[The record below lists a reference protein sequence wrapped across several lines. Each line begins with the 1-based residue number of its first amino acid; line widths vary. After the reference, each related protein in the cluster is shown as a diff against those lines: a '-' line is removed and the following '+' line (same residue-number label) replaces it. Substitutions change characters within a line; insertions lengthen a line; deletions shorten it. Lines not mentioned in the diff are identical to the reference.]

1 MKYLITEQ
9 ELPPPMRR
17 YLADVDTGRAYYAK
31 SLHPS
36 RHALSSAFRGLI
48 ETARHHGYAEKLSRE
63 TGVAFFDRLR
73 ADGWQENS
81 LSSQAGLL
89 RKYAFETEEGME
101 WAIESGAFDRRP
113 LELVFRAPH
122 WSRFLAIQS
131 ELQEVCEPSLIR
143 LADRWM
149 RWRQSMLRLDDA
161 TMQSFK
167 ADARNLGL
175 LAELMSE
182 IDPENPDTIFL
193 QQCQRIRRTV
203 TRPKSPSHK
212 KPSFHD
218 LPEPFYSEMARIA
231 ARSDKPNGLSS
242 ARIEL
247 LSCALRRLVRI
258 TNSRQMPVELS
269 METAKAFAEDVFDS
283 DIKTRSKANYCDAL
297 AGFAKHANYPSEIRE
312 ALMETHNALKL
323 ESSSDLRRKEVALA
337 QNPLNLVDLA
347 EIAHARLRQAPHQDH
362 IRTRRRDYALAG
374 AMALLAKLPLRSLDL
389 RTGRI
394 GKEFHRDSEGWSVE
408 IETSKT
414 GTFINGRLADCLI
427 PYLDATLLMG
437 VGEMH
442 LWTVYEARV
451 GTALFGNPARGWK
464 PFGDNWLWENM
475 RRLTGHGPHI
485 ARSLT
490 YDAVVEDPDL
500 DLRVA
505 QALCGHAQETSRH
518 FYELNADRYRRLEA
532 QDILAEIAESR
543 PNKKAFGAFVENA
556 LLQLD
561 RECKTQTIQ
570 T

>member
-9 ELPPPMRR
+9 ELPPRMRR

-31 SLHPS
+31 HLRPS

-48 ETARHHGYAEKLSRE
+48 ETARHNGYAEKLSRE
-63 TGVAFFDRLR
+63 SGMAFFDRLR
-73 ADGWQENS
+73 TDGWQQNS
-81 LSSQAGLL
+81 LSSQAVLL
-89 RKYAFETEEGME
+89 RKYAFETGEGMD
-101 WAIESGAFDRRP
+101 WALESGAFDRRP

-131 ELQEVCEPSLIR
+131 ELQKVCEPSLIR

-149 RWRQSMLRLDDA
+149 RWRQSMPHLDDA
-161 TMQSFK
+161 AMQSFK

-175 LAELMSE
+175 LAELMST

-193 QQCQRIRRTV
+193 QQIQRKRRTA
-203 TRPKSPSHK
+203 TCAKSPPQM
-212 KPSFHD
+212 KPPFHD
-218 LPEPFYSEMARIA
+218 LPEPFHAEMSRLAS
-231 ARSDKPNGLSS
+231 RSNRPDGLSTT
-242 ARIEL
+242 RIEL
-247 LSCALRRLVRI
+247 LSCVLRRLVRV
-258 TNSRQMPVELS
+258 TNDRQMPVELS
-269 METAKAFAEDVFDS
+269 METATAFAEDVFDS
-283 DIKTRSKANYCDAL
+283 DITTRSKANYCDAL
-297 AGFAKHANYPSEIRE
+297 ATFAKHANYPSEIRG
-312 ALMETHNALKL
+312 ALKETHNALKL

-337 QNPLNLVDLA
+337 QNPLDLVALA
-347 EIAHARLRQAPHQDH
+347 EIAHGRLQEAPHQDH

-374 AMALLAKLPLRSLDL
+374 AIALLAKLPLRSLDL

-394 GKEFHRDSEGWSVE
+394 GKEFLRDSEGWRVE

-442 LWTVYEARV
+442 LWSVYGARV

-464 PFGDNWLWENM
+464 PFGDNWLWGNM

-490 YDAVVEDPDL
+490 YDAVVADPDL

-505 QALCGHAQETSRH
+505 QALCGHAHETSRH
-518 FYELNADRYRRLEA
+518 FYELNADRYRRSEA
-532 QDILAEIAESR
+532 QDILAEIA
-543 PNKKAFGAFVENA
+543 A
-556 LLQLD
+556 
-561 RECKTQTIQ
+561 
-570 T
+570 